1 MNCKIIGYDLK
12 SLEVELQP
20 SERFFCEKGA
30 IIYHDGGIEKNVKLL
45 NKGIADMLKRK
56 LSGESIFLVELT
68 NRSHKPQK
76 LMIAGKMGLLPMDLK
91 QFPRGILCRK
101 GYYVAST
108 FEVDI
113 DFSLNLSS
121 LISGTGLI
129 MQKISGDGT
138 VFLDS
143 FGSAIL
149 LDVACNDTVFVD
161 EKSFICM
168 DANAQNQMT
177 SSFSGK
183 GLLGGEGLTMFRIQG
198 PAKVYVNSVNTTN
211 Y

>member
-20 SERFFCEKGA
+20 SESFFCEKGA
-30 IIYHDGGIEKNVKLL
+30 IIYHEGGIEKNVKLL
-45 NKGIADMLKRK
+45 NKGITDVLKRK

-76 LMIAGKMGLLPMDLK
+76 LMLAGKMGLLPLDLK
-91 QFPRGILCRK
+91 QYPGGIICRK

-108 FEVDI
+108 KELDI

-129 MQKISGDGT
+129 MQKLSGNGT

-149 LDVACNDTVFVD
+149 LDVAYNDSVFVD

-168 DANAQNQMT
+168 DANAQNQME
-177 SSFSGK
+177 SSFSGR

-198 PAKVYVNSVNTTN
+198 PARVYVNSVNI
-211 Y
+211 

>member
-1 MNCKIIGYDLK
+1 MNCKVIGYDLK

-30 IIYHDGGIEKNVKLL
+30 VIYHEGGIEKNVKLL
-45 NKGIADMLKRK
+45 NKGITDVLKRK
-56 LSGESIFLVELT
+56 LSGESLFLVELT
-68 NRSHKPQK
+68 NKLYKPQK
-76 LMIAGKMGLLPMDLK
+76 LMIAGKMGLLPLDLK
-91 QFPRGILCRK
+91 QFPNGIICRK

-108 FEVDI
+108 KELEI

-129 MQKISGDGT
+129 MQKISGNGT

-143 FGSAIL
+143 FGSPIL
-149 LDVACNDTVFVD
+149 LEVAYNDSVYVD
-161 EKSFICM
+161 EKSFICA
-168 DANAQNQMT
+168 DANAGNRIE

-183 GLLGGEGLTMFRIQG
+183 GLLGGEGLTMFRFQG
-198 PAKVYVNSVNTTN
+198 PAQVYVNSVNF
-211 Y
+211 

>member
-1 MNCKIIGYDLK
+1 MK
-12 SLEVELQP
+12 SLEVESLPQ
-20 SERFFCEKGA
+20 ENFFCEKGA
-30 IIYHDGGIEKNVKLL
+30 IIYHEGGIEKNVKVL
-45 NKGIADMLKRK
+45 NKGITDILKRK

-76 LMIAGKMGLLPMDLK
+76 LMLAGKMGMLPLDLK
-91 QFPRGILCRK
+91 QFPNGILCRK
-101 GYYVAST
+101 GYYIAST
-108 FEVDI
+108 KELDI

-129 MQKISGDGT
+129 MQKISGNGT

-149 LDVACNDTVFVD
+149 LSVDYNDSIYVD

-168 DANAQNQMT
+168 DANAQNRMEAN
-177 SSFSGK
+177 FSGR
-183 GLLGGEGLTMFRIQG
+183 GLLGGEGLTMFRVQG
-198 PAKVYVNSVNTTN
+198 PASVYVNSVNV
-211 Y
+211 

>member
-20 SERFFCEKGA
+20 EERFFCEKGA
-30 IIYHDGGIEKNVKLL
+30 IIYHEGGIEKNVKLL
-45 NKGIADMLKRK
+45 NKGIADMLRRK
-56 LSGESIFLVELT
+56 LSGESVFLVELT

-76 LMIAGKMGLLPMDLK
+76 LMVAGKMGLLPLDLK
-91 QFPRGILCRK
+91 QFSNGIICRG

-108 FEVDI
+108 TELEI

-129 MQKISGDGT
+129 MQKLSGNGT

-143 FGSAIL
+143 FGSSIL
-149 LDVACNDTVFVD
+149 LNVDYNDSIYVD

-168 DANAQNQMT
+168 DANIQNRMEPG
-177 SSFSGK
+177 FSGK

-198 PAKVYVNSVNTTN
+198 PAKVYVNSINS
-211 Y
+211 

>member
-20 SERFFCEKGA
+20 SESFFCEKGA
-30 IIYHDGGIEKNVKLL
+30 IIYHEGGIEKNVKLL
-45 NKGIADMLKRK
+45 NKGITDVLKRK

-76 LMIAGKMGLLPMDLK
+76 LMLAGKMGLLPLDLK
-91 QFPRGILCRK
+91 QYPGGIICRK

-108 FEVDI
+108 KELDI

-129 MQKISGDGT
+129 MQKLSGNGT

-149 LDVACNDTVFVD
+149 LDVAQNDSVFVD

-168 DANAQNQMT
+168 DANAQNQME
-177 SSFSGK
+177 SSFSGR

-198 PAKVYVNSVNTTN
+198 PARVYVNSVNI
-211 Y
+211 